1 MKQKAIRIRTD
12 VYEKTFRNLGKK
24 TVIIIK
30 KQMGEESTSLCK
42 IKKGFS

>member
-24 TVIIIK
+24 TVIIMK
-30 KQMGEESTSLCK
+30 
-42 IKKGFS
+42 